1 MLHYILMY
9 YTLFQHH
16 LQVPYP
22 HTSLYIDDAYT
33 KERIRKKE
41 RSYNKIDRACR
52 VGWRVES
59 YALTTRPIRPGRT
72 LLRRSRRVFPRHWY
86 QNTVIVM
93 VRYRVGQ

>member
-22 HTSLYIDDAYT
+22 HTSLYVDDAYI

-41 RSYNKIDRACR
+41 RSYNKIDRVCR
-52 VGWRVES
+52 VGES
-59 YALTTRPIRPGRT
+59 SHMHLLPGRYDREG
-72 LLRRSRRVFPRHWY
+72 LFFDVAEGCFPGIG
-86 QNTVIVM
+86 TKIL
-93 VRYRVGQ
+93 